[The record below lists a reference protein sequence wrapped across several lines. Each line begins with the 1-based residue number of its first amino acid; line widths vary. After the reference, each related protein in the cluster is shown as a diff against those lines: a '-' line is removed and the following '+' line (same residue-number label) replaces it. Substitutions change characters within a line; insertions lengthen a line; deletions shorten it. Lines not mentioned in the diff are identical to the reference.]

1 MARVRSTCARTP
13 DANVRQIQSAA
24 MTAADVNRSIH
35 RTILAVWRIEQPRL
49 ITGLSRM
56 LRDVTQAEDLT
67 QEALVAA
74 LEHWPATGVPEKPG
88 AWLMA
93 TAKRRALDE
102 LRRRTMLARKHEM
115 LIRDLEQEQQAMP
128 DPDAGLDDEFGDELL
143 RLIFTACHPR
153 LSREARVALAL
164 RMICGLTTEEIARAF
179 LQPEATIAQRIVRAK
194 RTLSESGLAYETPR
208 GEELSER
215 LASVLE
221 VVYLIFNEGYAAARG
236 DEWLRPQLCND
247 ALRMGRVL
255 TLVAP
260 QEAEAHG
267 LLALMEL
274 NASRIA
280 ARTDAAGDPVLL
292 MDQNRARWAPLQIRR
307 GLLALT
313 RAHKL
318 GGARGFYAL
327 QAAIVACHARAGTP
341 AETDWLR
348 IAALYAELTALVR
361 SPVIELN
368 RAVAVGMA
376 EGPAAALAIVD
387 DLAHE
392 PALKSYHL
400 LESVR
405 GDLLFKLARFAEA
418 RAAFEAAA
426 RLAGN
431 RREHDLL
438 QRRVVEATRRSEIA
452 R

>member
-1 MARVRSTCARTP
+1 
-13 DANVRQIQSAA
+13 
-24 MTAADVNRSIH
+24 MTAADIH

-56 LRDVTQAEDLT
+56 LRDVTLAEDLT

-93 TAKRRALDE
+93 SAKRRALDDF
-102 LRRRTMLARKHEM
+102 RRRRMLARKHEM
-115 LIRDLEQEQQAMP
+115 LIRELEQEQQAMP
-128 DPDAGLDDEFGDELL
+128 DPDAALDDDIGDELL
-143 RLIFTACHPR
+143 RLIFTACHPL
-153 LSREARVALAL
+153 LSREARAALAL

-179 LQPEATIAQRIVRAK
+179 LQPEATIAQRVVRAK
-194 RTLSESGLAYETPR
+194 RALSDSGLAYETPR

-215 LASVLE
+215 LASVLA
-221 VVYLIFNEGYAAARG
+221 VVYLIFNEGYTAARG

-255 TLVAP
+255 TRVAP

-280 ARTDAAGDPVLL
+280 ARTDAAGDPILL
-292 MDQNRARWAPLQIRR
+292 MDQNRMRWDRLQIRR
-307 GLLALT
+307 GLSALA
-313 RAHKL
+313 RAYEL
-318 GGARGFYAL
+318 GGRLGFYGL
-327 QAAIVACHARAGTP
+327 QAAIVACHASAATP
-341 AETDWLR
+341 DDTEWPR
-348 IAALYAELTALVR
+348 IAKLYAELSGLVR
-361 SPVIELN
+361 SPIIELN

-376 EGPAAALAIVD
+376 DGPAAALAIVD
-387 DLAHE
+387 GLAGE
-392 PALKSYHL
+392 PALKNYHL

-405 GDLLFKLARFAEA
+405 GDLLCKLDRFAEA

-426 RLAGN
+426 RLASN

-438 QRRVVEATRRSEIA
+438 QRRVVEATRRSETA